1 MARTH
6 ARVKG
11 KSGSTR
17 PVNADL
23 SLVSLKK
30 EEVESLIIK
39 LASDDVKPSMIGL
52 VLRDKYAVP
61 SVKAVCGKS
70 IGKILEEK
78 KLSLNVPEDL
88 ASLVERAKKL
98 KKHLEFNSRD
108 VHNKR
113 GLLLVES
120 KIRRL
125 SAYYKKTGKMPA
137 NWSMN

>member
-125 SAYYKKTGKMPA
+125 SAYYKKTGKIPA
-137 NWSMN
+137 TL

>member
-11 KSGSTR
+11 KSGSSR

-30 EEVESLIIK
+30 KEVEDLIIK
-39 LASDDVKPSMIGL
+39 LASEDVKPSMIGL

-78 KLSLNVPEDL
+78 KMSLSIPEDL
-88 ASLVERAKKL
+88 QSLVEKAKKL
-98 KKHLEFNSRD
+98 KKHMEFNTRD

-113 GLLLVES
+113 GLLLIES

-125 SAYYKKTGKMPA
+125 STYYKNTGKIPA